1 VHFSRVAN
9 CALVFF
15 GVLLKFSQ
23 EWLTIAFAQQ
33 TRALQQARAAAM
45 TLA

>member
-1 VHFSRVAN
+1 VCFSS
-9 CALVFF
+9 
-15 GVLLKFSQ
+15 FSQ